1 MNYSFTSQNILS
13 RFTYC
18 KWIVK
23 QYLSQ
28 HCGKL
33 ITGVAGIILTLLT
46 RQVVRWG
53 ITHQD
58 TVALGGNPNIH
69 QIQNIIYT
77 RQVVRWGIT
86 HQDTVALGG
95 NPNIHQIQNII
106 YTRQVVRWGIT
117 HQDTVVGG
125 TVGNYTPGYSGNPNI
140 HQIQNITYTRQV
152 VQWGITHQDTVAIL
166 TYIKYKISYTHG
178 RWYGGELH
186 TRIQWHWVAI
196 LIYVKYKTS
205 YIHQVSFS
213 LYCIA
218 ICYK

>member
-1 MNYSFTSQNILS
+1 MYIVQKRKIKIFNHTFLINSFVVMNYSFTSQNILS
-13 RFTYC
+13 RYSYC

-28 HCGKL
+28 HRGKL

-86 HQDTVALGG
+86 HQDTVAILTYIKYKISYTHCRWYGG
-95 NPNIHQIQNII
+95 ELHTRIQW
-106 YTRQVVRWGIT
+106 RW
-117 HQDTVVGG
+117 
-125 TVGNYTPGYSGNPNI
+125 
-140 HQIQNITYTRQV
+140 
-152 VQWGITHQDTVAIL
+152 VAIL
-166 TYIKYKISYTHG
+166 TYIKYKISYIHG

-186 TRIQWHWVAI
+186 TRIQWQ
-196 LIYVKYKTS
+196 S
-205 YIHQVSFS
+205 
-213 LYCIA
+213 
-218 ICYK
+218 